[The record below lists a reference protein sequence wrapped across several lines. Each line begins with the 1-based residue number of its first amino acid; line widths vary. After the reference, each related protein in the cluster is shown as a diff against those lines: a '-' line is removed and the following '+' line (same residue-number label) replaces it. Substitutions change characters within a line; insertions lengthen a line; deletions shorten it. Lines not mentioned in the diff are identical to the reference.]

1 MVNRRGKWMFCRI
14 VRSRGVD
21 RGIGNRARDLVQSIG
36 DGANQI
42 FHAVT
47 HDSGNGVEWKI
58 AALAEIAKSFE
69 TRAIRRG
76 VQFGGDDDH
85 RFFDEGSTEGFELA
99 IDDFERMDRI
109 IGIGLAGVDEMD
121 EEAGAF
127 DVTEKA
133 DAEGRAQWWAF
144 HEAWKTS

>member
-1 MVNRRGKWMFCRI
+1 MVNRRGKWMLCRI

-21 RGIGNRARDLVQSIG
+21 RGIGNRARDLVKSIG

-99 IDDFERMDRI
+99 IVDLQRNDRSI
-109 IGIGLAGVDEMD
+109 AIGLARV
-121 EEAGAF
+121 EEWGREYGRF
-127 DVTEKA
+127 DC
-133 DAEGRAQWWAF
+133 
-144 HEAWKTS
+144 